1 MPKAKAFIY
10 FEDPQRSAIEAEPFW
25 LPELLPLVLPVTLG
39 PPDSDGSKPPFS
51 VANLPCKAS
60 VVRLPGG
67 IEHVRLSDSGRTIQL
82 VCRGASIVNGPVSL
96 NFSDFDL
103 RPSAQRLQ
111 TLRRLIVLLET
122 GAFPSDLFNP
132 HPRARRL
139 ATVLQ
144 AFDAK
149 EAGAN
154 DRQIAEAILGT
165 EAVSRVWPGQNNS
178 MKERVRNYLREAR
191 AIIGGELSRFMR

>member
-1 MPKAKAFIY
+1 M
-10 FEDPQRSAIEAEPFW
+10 
-25 LPELLPLVLPVTLG
+25 PELMPLVLPVTLG
-39 PPDSDGSKPPFS
+39 PPDSDGSKPSFAI
-51 VANLPCKAS
+51 ANLPCKAS

-96 NFSDFDL
+96 NFSDSDL
-103 RPSAQRLQ
+103 RPSAHRLQ

-144 AFDAK
+144 AFDARQ
-149 EAGAN
+149 AGAN

-191 AIIGGELSRFMR
+191 AIIGGEHNPFMRRPQNPSL